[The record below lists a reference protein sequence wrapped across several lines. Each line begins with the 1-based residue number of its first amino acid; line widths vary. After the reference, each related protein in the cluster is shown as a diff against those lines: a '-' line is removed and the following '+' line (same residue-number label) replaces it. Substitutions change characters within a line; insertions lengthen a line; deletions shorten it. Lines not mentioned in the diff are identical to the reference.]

1 MDGGEELQHHGILG
15 MKWGVRR
22 YQNKDG
28 TRTLAGKKRYANKD
42 TPATEPKAESRE
54 ERKARVIAS
63 RSARE
68 LYKNA
73 DAFDT
78 NELRAQYDRLRLE
91 KDIKNLDPVKVKDG
105 AYYIKKAVDLSASAS
120 ALAQNASKIAVSY
133 SVIRKAAEG
142 NVVATG
148 NKK

>member
-1 MDGGEELQHHGILG
+1 MQHHGILG

-28 TRTLAGKKRYANKD
+28 TRTAAGKKRYANKD
-42 TPATEPKAESRE
+42 TSAPAPKAESRD

-78 NELRAQYDRLRLE
+78 SELRAQYDRLRLE

-105 AYYIKKAVDLSASAS
+105 AYYIKKMVDLSASAS
-120 ALAQNASKIAVSY
+120 ALAQNASKIAASY
-133 SVIRKAAEG
+133 SVIRKVAEG

-148 NKK
+148 GKK